1 MSLRTTIGGWLA
13 AAALLLVLVVPSR
26 AHAQTVS
33 PTPNRDQTWETV
45 TSITMVAGAA
55 TELLMPRLF
64 YSDPEVTV
72 GWKARWH
79 VSVLAPAMTLVGA
92 SLLNEYSL
100 KGVFKGMRPGCDDTN
115 AGFAHCDTYGMM
127 STHTFAAGSALGHGT
142 AVFLV
147 DTLKWSGGR
156 VNGASI
162 LGNIAT
168 PLVLGVVTAVGR
180 GEGNW
185 ETGGQIAVGGL
196 VGLGSG
202 LVTGLVY
209 SLMQRPECGY
219 SGSMICW

>member
-1 MSLRTTIGGWLA
+1 MSLRTTIGGLLA
-13 AAALLLVLVVPSR
+13 AAALLLVLLVPEN

-64 YSDPEVTV
+64 YSDPEVTA

-92 SLLNEYSL
+92 SLLNEYAL
-100 KGVFKGMRPGCDDTN
+100 KGAFKGMRPGCDDSN
-115 AGFAHCDTYGMM
+115 AGFAHCDTYGMV
-127 STHTFAAGSALGHGT
+127 STHTFAAGSALGNGT

-156 VNGASI
+156 VSGASI
-162 LGNIAT
+162 LGNIAA
-168 PLVLGVVTAVGR
+168 PLVLGVVTGVGR
-180 GEGNW
+180 GVGNW
-185 ETGGQIAVGGL
+185 ETPGQVVVGG
-196 VGLGSG
+196 VGGIVVG
-202 LVTGLVY
+202 AITGLTY

-219 SGSMICW
+219 SGSLICW